1 MLGTAFPYLCKMRK
15 RSMYSILFSFFFL
28 SLLTAGLYKTG
39 TEISMDEI
47 KRSEGQHP
55 GYFEQWKKEKQNKD
69 GIIPKWKRNEWIKWD
84 NQNQQVRKRNES
96 PIFDT
101 IIEIGPKAIGGRTRG
116 LWVDPENDNHLLA
129 AGISGGMWKSKDQG
143 QSWEPINEHE
153 VSMMPSCIT
162 SNPFNPD
169 IIYYGTGESRANSAD
184 VSGNGVF
191 KSIDRGESF
200 EQLNSTVGLNGMDE
214 IWDIEHSKSDSSTLF
229 VGTNS
234 RGLYRSTDEGSTWE
248 NVYSGGNRQ
257 VNDILCLPNNRILI
271 SMHAN
276 GVLMSDSNGNAG
288 TWTTASFP
296 NRPGS
301 GQFRRIQ
308 LANCAA
314 YPNVVYALFEGYGFS
329 DPPSAFY
336 KSSDGGR
343 SWTKLSTPT
352 TIGAGYQRYCVMLGV
367 SNHDSD
373 FVAAGGVRSA
383 YSTNGGKNWTR
394 ISGTHADHHSFISFN
409 QNPND
414 YALGTDGGVY
424 KLRWGS
430 SSVTGNLNN
439 GYKVTQ
445 FYAGGP
451 GFEGYDCLGG
461 TQDNGTH
468 YAKAPMVAQY
478 IFGGDGAYSHI
489 GQQDGSVAYLSTQND
504 GIRRVDN
511 FKTGPRK
518 FTSIKASEFTS
529 DGVAFINAYNM
540 NEKDQYMLFYRTNRN
555 IYRTV
560 DGGESWEKI
569 NLNIK
574 GGMKAIGISNDENPV
589 LYYGGNG
596 AQLYKLE
603 DAATATET
611 EVSYNL
617 TVPREI
623 TTDYLNFIEVNP
635 NNKYQIFCAFSNY
648 SDTSR
653 IWKVSN
659 LDTDDPEWVDIS
671 ANLPKG
677 LPVNSVAVDPWSPEH
692 YIFAATDFGLYYTL
706 DGGVTWEK
714 EMSVP
719 SVAIHEVKIR
729 NSDRTLFAFTHG
741 RGIWYMELKDV
752 RTETAQPEITN
763 HAVIYP
769 NPNSGDFSIKT
780 TLSVRGYDIV
790 DSKGQVVKAESFRNP
805 TKIISIKDLA
815 KGMYFIQLHGERGV
829 STEKIIVR

>member
-1 MLGTAFPYLCKMRK
+1 
-15 RSMYSILFSFFFL
+15 
-28 SLLTAGLYKTG
+28 
-39 TEISMDEI
+39 
-47 KRSEGQHP
+47 
-55 GYFEQWKKEKQNKD
+55 
-69 GIIPKWKRNEWIKWD
+69 
-84 NQNQQVRKRNES
+84 
-96 PIFDT
+96 
-101 IIEIGPKAIGGRTRG
+101 
-116 LWVDPENDNHLLA
+116 
-129 AGISGGMWKSKDQG
+129 
-143 QSWEPINEHE
+143 
-153 VSMMPSCIT
+153 
-162 SNPFNPD
+162 
-169 IIYYGTGESRANSAD
+169 
-184 VSGNGVF
+184 
-191 KSIDRGESF
+191 
-200 EQLNSTVGLNGMDE
+200 
-214 IWDIEHSKSDSSTLF
+214 
-229 VGTNS
+229 
-234 RGLYRSTDEGSTWE
+234 
-248 NVYSGGNRQ
+248 
-257 VNDILCLPNNRILI
+257 
-271 SMHAN
+271 
-276 GVLMSDSNGNAG
+276 
-288 TWTTASFP
+288 
-296 NRPGS
+296 
-301 GQFRRIQ
+301 
-308 LANCAA
+308 
-314 YPNVVYALFEGYGFS
+314 
-329 DPPSAFY
+329 
-336 KSSDGGR
+336 
-343 SWTKLSTPT
+343 
-352 TIGAGYQRYCVMLGV
+352 
-367 SNHDSD
+367 
-373 FVAAGGVRSA
+373 
-383 YSTNGGKNWTR
+383 
-394 ISGTHADHHSFISFN
+394 
-409 QNPND
+409 
-414 YALGTDGGVY
+414 
-424 KLRWGS
+424 
-430 SSVTGNLNN
+430 
-439 GYKVTQ
+439 
-445 FYAGGP
+445 
-451 GFEGYDCLGG
+451 
-461 TQDNGTH
+461 
-468 YAKAPMVAQY
+468 MVAQY

-540 NEKDQYMLFYRTNRN
+540 NEKDQYMLFYRTNQN

-560 DGGESWEKI
+560 DGGESWEQV

-603 DAATATET
+603 DAATATGT

-729 NSDRTLFAFTHG
+729 NPDRTLFAFTHG

-790 DSKGQVVKAESFRNP
+790 DSKGQNVEAKSFHNP

-829 STEKIIVR
+829 STEKVIVR